1 MPDAIDPSLLHVTI
15 TGPSF
20 VPSEAS
26 GNRARTPP
34 AMVVGIEINVGGT
47 TMPLWI
53 QMSSTELGD
62 PLGLSLGPGASAW
75 DGNIRLPYA
84 QGSKPMRLTIKEYE
98 TLPTDPPSRDLANT
112 ALVRRIVFAASIELL
127 SASYNFTTIDFLGAT
142 STFLRSISNN
152 GQIVGQERDANGVF
166 HSLVTDTRSFSTF
179 DPPGFSS
186 TSFPGTSIANG
197 INDAG
202 EVVGSVKNNDDS
214 GFQAYSKNG
223 NDFSL
228 YNHPDAGSPGTTE
241 FEGINNAGVRV
252 GSFTDKTATMR
263 GIIQTGNTTTLLEK
277 TVNVPANTGTFIFDI
292 NNLGQMVGGYF
303 DPTGE
308 IQHGFFSDGTN
319 FTTIDYPNSS
329 TTWLNGINDLG
340 QMVGSYFDDS
350 AQVFH
355 GFLTDGNTF
364 SVIDFPGVSGQLP
377 GTFLT
382 GIDNAGRIVGYY
394 GDDLERMNK
403 AGIHGFLVTPVSAA

>member
-1 MPDAIDPSLLHVTI
+1 MAYHL
-15 TGPSF
+15 
-20 VPSEAS
+20 
-26 GNRARTPP
+26 
-34 AMVVGIEINVGGT
+34 IE
-47 TMPLWI
+47 
-53 QMSSTELGD
+53 
-62 PLGLSLGPGASAW
+62 
-75 DGNIRLPYA
+75 
-84 QGSKPMRLTIKEYE
+84 
-98 TLPTDPPSRDLANT
+98 
-112 ALVRRIVFAASIELL
+112 
-127 SASYNFTTIDFLGAT
+127 
-142 STFLRSISNN
+142 
-152 GQIVGQERDANGVF
+152 
-166 HSLVTDTRSFSTF
+166 
-179 DPPGFSS
+179 
-186 TSFPGTSIANG
+186 PGTQQSPDKLGSAF
-197 INDAG
+197 ALMAKAPR
-202 EVVGSVKNNDDS
+202 VGSVKNNDDS

-252 GSFTDKTATMR
+252 GSFTDKTATMH
-263 GIIQTGNTTTLLEK
+263 GIIQTGNPTTLLEK

-394 GDDLERMNK
+394 GDDLERLNK
-403 AGIHGFLVTPVSAA
+403 AGIHGFLATPVVFS